1 MKYHDPPYVY
11 NVHKD
16 DEKAFIA
23 AIKNALEHPIDR
35 YANVLFQLP
44 SFQQLMLGG
53 FCERFRYIV
62 PRMKMSAVQERL
74 RKLFEIDWKKEA
86 ELVLAERIQTKKG
99 EVSND
104 AASKR
109 YCNSANYIYL

>member
-1 MKYHDPPYVY
+1 
-11 NVHKD
+11 
-16 DEKAFIA
+16 
-23 AIKNALEHPIDR
+23 
-35 YANVLFQLP
+35 
-44 SFQQLMLGG
+44 
-53 FCERFRYIV
+53 
-62 PRMKMSAVQERL
+62 MSAVQERL

-109 YCNSANYIYL
+109 YCNSANYIYFWLSYSAIHHLVSAHLHDIYFRHEFFSYV